1 MDGGKLFSFVYLFS
15 VGNIKK
21 DHSVVTKYNFGVF
34 YKMELAVRLS
44 LATSVR

>member
-1 MDGGKLFSFVYLFS
+1 MGGGKLFSFVFL

-34 YKMELAVRLS
+34 LQNGIGC
-44 LATSVR
+44 